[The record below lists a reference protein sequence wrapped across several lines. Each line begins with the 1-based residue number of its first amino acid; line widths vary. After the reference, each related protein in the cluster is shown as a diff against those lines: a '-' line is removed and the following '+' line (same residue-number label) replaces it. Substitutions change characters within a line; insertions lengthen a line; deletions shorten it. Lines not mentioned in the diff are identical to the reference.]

1 MIKKLSP
8 LFFILFTINTFA
20 QNTYVFFG
28 SYNQNQVK
36 EGIYVYQLD
45 TVSGRLSKI
54 TSVKVGNPSYLT
66 VTPNGFIYACTNTK
80 TPNEGSVSAYKFN
93 PTTKSLTFMN
103 RQESGGE
110 NPVYVTVD
118 ASEKWIINANY
129 TDAGVSVHHLNQDG
143 SIGAMV
149 QNFKFTEGSINPE
162 RQTGAHIH
170 SAVFAP
176 DFKYIFFPD
185 LGADKIRAYTF
196 NETAASEP
204 LQNTASTYIPTTPG
218 GGPRHFTFHPNG
230 KFAYCIEE
238 MGGAV
243 SAYVYKNGGLDSLQR
258 IYTHP
263 ETVTGGFESSDIHI
277 SPDGKFLYASNR
289 GKENNIAIF
298 SIGENG
304 TLKPVGY
311 QSTLG
316 NHPRIFAI
324 DPSGK
329 FLIVTNVN
337 SSNVIVFRR
346 DAITGL
352 LIKTG
357 KEITIKNVSC
367 VQITKY

>member
-1 MIKKLSP
+1 
-8 LFFILFTINTFA
+8 
-20 QNTYVFFG
+20 
-28 SYNQNQVK
+28 
-36 EGIYVYQLD
+36 VYQLD

-54 TSVKVGNPSYLT
+54 TSAKVGNPSYLT
-66 VTPNGFIYACTNTK
+66 VTANGFIYACTNTK

-93 PTTKSLTFMN
+93 PSAKSLTFMN
-103 RQESGGE
+103 RHDSGGE

-118 ASEKWIINANY
+118 ASAKWIINANY

-143 SIGAMV
+143 SIGAMT
-149 QNFKFTEGSINPE
+149 QNIKFTEGSINPK
-162 RQTGAHIH
+162 RQAGAHIH

-176 DFKYIFFPD
+176 DFKYLFLPD
-185 LGADKIRAYTF
+185 LGADKIRAYAF
-196 NETAASEP
+196 NAATSQP
-204 LQNTASTYIPTTPG
+204 LQNTANPFIIANPG
-218 GGPRHFTFHPNG
+218 SGPRHFRFHPNG

-243 SAYVYKNGGLDSLQR
+243 SAYVYKNGRLDSLQR

-311 QSTLG
+311 QPTLG
-316 NHPRIFAI
+316 NHPRMFAI

-329 FLIVTNVN
+329 FLIATNVN

-352 LIKTG
+352 LTKTG

-367 VQITKY
+367 VQFARY

>member
-1 MIKKLSP
+1 M
-8 LFFILFTINTFA
+8 
-20 QNTYVFFG
+20 FFG

-80 TPNEGSVSAYKFN
+80 TPNEGGISAYKFN
-93 PTTKSLTFMN
+93 PSAKSLKFIN
-103 RQESGGE
+103 RQDSGGE
-110 NPVYVTVD
+110 NPVYVTAD
-118 ASEKWIINANY
+118 ASGKWLVNANY
-129 TDAGVSVHHLNQDG
+129 TEAGVSVHPLNQDG
-143 SIGAMV
+143 SIGPIV
-149 QNFKFTEGSINPE
+149 QNFKFTGGSINPE
-162 RQTGAHIH
+162 RQEGAHIH

-176 DFKYIFFPD
+176 DYKYIFFPD
-185 LGADKIRAYTF
+185 LGADKIWAYAF
-196 NETAASEP
+196 NEKAGQP
-204 LQNTASTYIPTTPG
+204 LQSASNPFTTTTPG
-218 GGPRHFTFHPNG
+218 SGPRHFTFHPNG

-243 SAYVYKNGGLDSLQR
+243 IAYAYNDGRINTLQR

-289 GKENNIAIF
+289 GQENNIAIF
-298 SIGENG
+298 SIANDG

-329 FLIVTNVN
+329 FLIATNVN

-346 DAITGL
+346 NPVTGL
-352 LIKTG
+352 LTKTG

-367 VQITKY
+367 VQIARY